1 MQKMKAKD
9 LAFCA
14 AAIALAF
21 LTSYIRI
28 FKMPWGGSVTLC
40 SMLFISLI
48 GYWYGVKAGMIT
60 GLAYGFLQFMQEPYI
75 LSWFQVGCDYV
86 FAFAMLGL
94 SGLFMKSKNG
104 LVKGYLLGAF
114 MRGAF
119 QALGGYLYWMEY
131 MPENFPKS
139 LEMIYPIVYNYSFV
153 GAEALITVVILSVP
167 AVKRAIEQ
175 VGRAAR
181 S

>member
-75 LSWFQVGCDYV
+75 LSWLRCW
-86 FAFAMLGL
+86 AFPDCL
-94 SGLFMKSKNG
+94 
-104 LVKGYLLGAF
+104 
-114 MRGAF
+114 
-119 QALGGYLYWMEY
+119 
-131 MPENFPKS
+131 
-139 LEMIYPIVYNYSFV
+139 
-153 GAEALITVVILSVP
+153 
-167 AVKRAIEQ
+167 
-175 VGRAAR
+175 
-181 S
+181 